1 MCNRPKRLPTV
12 PLRIEELDIASA
24 RQFCDR
30 IHEHHEPPL
39 SGLFALAAWEGL
51 LCVGVAIVGRP
62 VARKFDNGSIAEVTR
77 TATDGVRG
85 ACSLLVRAA
94 GREAL
99 ARGYRRIVSYTLLGE
114 TGACYR
120 AARWRPT
127 GITNNPNGWQSRPGR
142 DDDGRQKGAKMGV
155 GPRCVAAVDGGMENA
170 PRARWQGRDP
180 HERTTRRGATLRTA
194 LIGVRS
200 PS

>member
-142 DDDGRQKGAKMGV
+142 DDDGRQKGAKIRWEW
-155 GPRCVAAVDGGMENA
+155 GPDALPRSMEA
-170 PRARWQGRDP
+170 WKTLLEHAGKVEIPTRERPDAEPLFARR
-180 HERTTRRGATLRTA
+180 
-194 LIGVRS
+194 
-200 PS
+200 

>member
-12 PLRIEELDIASA
+12 PLRIEELDITSA

-142 DDDGRQKGAKMGV
+142 DDDGRQKGAKIRWEW
-155 GPRCVAAVDGGMENA
+155 GPDALPRSMEAWKVLLEHAGKVEIPTRERPAAE
-170 PRARWQGRDP
+170 PLFARR
-180 HERTTRRGATLRTA
+180 
-194 LIGVRS
+194 
-200 PS
+200 